1 MSYVYDQRKRPQGS
15 NMSEPRQTAAPGP
28 GMESLM
34 AGTARPTA
42 AQKGQPFDLDAAM
55 KAKMENAFGDLSA
68 VKLYRSQAVAD
79 AGAEA
84 IAQGNEIAF
93 APGMTDFSTRAGQE
107 RLGHELSHVMS
118 QRSGQVRGSGFLNNA
133 SLEARADRE
142 GALAAA
148 GQQVCAGPVTH
159 TLSGAAPSP
168 FMAGA
173 MQAKKY
179 KEKKSVDR
187 DYYADEI
194 VNAGDAGYES
204 LDPEKWMTVTR
215 TPTGLAR
222 LFKSTK
228 QFKAR
233 IARKAYEMSP
243 EELRNNKYNPDNS
256 EGLGSFLNVLDQ
268 KSAALKGETPE
279 QTNGRNN
286 REVWSAFQRH
296 FGNPY
301 TEAKTEDGK
310 AWNMNELDHDILTA
324 KLKNMSRM
332 VMDYPE
338 LKGNIRQL
346 SRLPRQ
352 NKPSFTGTYMSTAPN
367 ALYRDELTGGK
378 DAAFLLFMNSQIDA
392 AGEDA
397 KREREQLDKKHMR
410 KNAQSA
416 EMEYAGNHE
425 MGHMLNY
432 LLVKEKFRKNG
443 FSKRLKL
450 IDDDVTHGTTAGD
463 LVDRALKASMPEEEY
478 NRLVR
483 YEDDQDVDTKDS
495 TAHKKRQIDLK
506 ASGLAGGKNS
516 RGYTSKYGATDATEF
531 FAEAFADVY
540 RNGKEARPVSIK
552 LVKLYEEEM
561 AKAKKAN
568 A

>member
-1 MSYVYDQRKRPQGS
+1 
-15 NMSEPRQTAAPGP
+15 
-28 GMESLM
+28 
-34 AGTARPTA
+34 
-42 AQKGQPFDLDAAM
+42 
-55 KAKMENAFGDLSA
+55 
-68 VKLYRSQAVAD
+68 
-79 AGAEA
+79 
-84 IAQGNEIAF
+84 
-93 APGMTDFSTRAGQE
+93 
-107 RLGHELSHVMS
+107 
-118 QRSGQVRGSGFLNNA
+118 
-133 SLEARADRE
+133 
-142 GALAAA
+142 
-148 GQQVCAGPVTH
+148 
-159 TLSGAAPSP
+159 
-168 FMAGA
+168 

-179 KEKKSVDR
+179 EEKKSVDR

-194 VNAGDAGYES
+194 VNQGDADYES

-243 EELRNNKYNPDNS
+243 EELRNNKYNPANS
-256 EGLGSFLNVLDQ
+256 KGLGSFLSVLDQ

-286 REVWSAFQRH
+286 REAWAAFQRH

-310 AWNMNELDHDILTA
+310 TWNMNEMDHDILTA

-338 LKGNIRQL
+338 LKGNIKQL
-346 SRLPRQ
+346 SRIHHQEQP
-352 NKPSFTGTYMSTAPN
+352 NNTDTFSTSYMATAPN

-378 DAAFLLFMNSQIDA
+378 EAAFPLFMNSQIDA
-392 AGEDA
+392 VGEDA
-397 KREREQLDKKHMR
+397 KREREQLDEKHMR
-410 KNAQSA
+410 KNAHSA
-416 EMEYAGNHE
+416 EMEYSGNHE

-432 LLVKEKFRKNG
+432 LLVKEKYRKNG

-450 IDDDVTHGTTAGD
+450 IGDDVTHSTTAGD
-463 LVDRALKASMPEEEY
+463 LVDRALKASMPEKKY

-483 YEDDQDVDTKDS
+483 YENDQDVDTKNS
-495 TAHKKRQIDLK
+495 TAHKKGQINLK
-506 ASGLAGGKNS
+506 ASGLAGGKKS

-540 RNGKEARPVSIK
+540 RNGKEARPVSIE
-552 LVKLYEEEM
+552 LVKLYEKEM